1 MNGVVRGGNYSRD
14 YKVYMNR
21 CGFRYKDATLR
32 GQGGFR
38 LCEWCI
44 KGEYLWASI

>member
-1 MNGVVRGGNYSRD
+1 VNGVVRGGMYG
-14 YKVYMNR
+14 YKVYMDR

-38 LCEWCI
+38 SGEWCVKI
-44 KGEYLWASI
+44 VCV